1 MTNCTDRTQGGAPDG
16 ADSVDNVLVGQV
28 LRVLVA
34 MADHFTENR
43 PDSLLTPDALQV
55 CTAAEVYNATG
66 RSVLGSGAALLSAV
80 TDALPEAVPAS
91 TRGQYAAA
99 LREEA
104 AAYDSAEESVAQ
116 LRHECREDYQEA
128 APARERARGQ
138 EDQDPARQHV
148 NEAQQAGGD
157 R

>member
-1 MTNCTDRTQGGAPDG
+1 MTNCTDQTQDGAPG
-16 ADSVDNVLVGQV
+16 GTDSVDNAMVGQV

-43 PDSLLTPDALQV
+43 PGALLTSDALQV

-66 RSVLGSGAALLSAV
+66 RSVLGSGAVLLSAV
-80 TDALPEAVPAS
+80 TDALPEAAPAS
-91 TRGQYAAA
+91 TRGQYAAV

-104 AAYDSAEESVAQ
+104 AAYDGAEERVAK
-116 LRHECREDYQEA
+116 LHRECREDYQGA
-128 APARERARGQ
+128 ASARERAR
-138 EDQDPARQHV
+138 DQRAQDSARE
-148 NEAQQAGGD
+148 NADEELPAGGD